1 MFQNDRGLLL
11 LQHSYDT
18 CYHSLQSPALCVIHL
33 HPPDH
38 IRGTWT
44 HLQELIPSS
53 LTLPLQTMHIV
64 RQEPF
69 QSKDLPLL
77 PVEPGSLVQARVV
90 EQRRTW
96 TSGQAPAQVP
106 ISRSGR
112 WLDSMHTFQIC
123 LDRDQVLVLWVHDRI
138 LRHASSL
145 DGREH
150 GAVEM
155 PRPGDRR
162 AFCERSEHCQ
172 ISVPFVCSVT
182 MGQLQHRSSK
192 CKLRDARMRCADS
205 L

>member
-1 MFQNDRGLLL
+1 MRRCESAHRAAPRDEEEDIRFSGTWGVQDAEQLFQVVLHQAVEEHLVLVSQRCEEGVFQNDRGLLL

-96 TSGQAPAQVP
+96 TSGQAPAPVP

-112 WLDSMHTFQIC
+112 
-123 LDRDQVLVLWVHDRI
+123 
-138 LRHASSL
+138 
-145 DGREH
+145 
-150 GAVEM
+150 
-155 PRPGDRR
+155 
-162 AFCERSEHCQ
+162 
-172 ISVPFVCSVT
+172 
-182 MGQLQHRSSK
+182 
-192 CKLRDARMRCADS
+192 
-205 L
+205 